1 MCAARTTRLY
11 LDRLILGA
19 LALAGTALS
28 VWLWRIASGAEE
40 ARADLALSRQ
50 VEARHALVRQT
61 LAGYEECLLAM
72 RVFMVHGRE
81 INQDKFG
88 AVARTLFVR
97 YPGFL
102 GLQWAPKVA
111 AEERAEWERAHG
123 AVLGP
128 LGRIRERSRAGSDIV
143 ALPRREYFPML
154 LAEPLAANRHV
165 LGSDAGASPLRPV
178 FGAIGPGD
186 ALAMSGVLKLVYESG
201 ANNGIV
207 MVCPVPA
214 AERAGGADTVTGFL
228 LGVFRVE
235 DLLAQPLGRP
245 QGSTLEVMF
254 LDESATRP
262 DRRVLYVHRDRPA
275 PGPLPAEVDFVRGP
289 HQTSTLKVAGR
300 TWRMLYRDPEAG
312 RLPLLGSPLLALL
325 AGLSVTGLG
334 AGLLALL
341 QRRTAI
347 IQREVRERTA
357 ELSESR
363 RQLRSLMDALPGMA
377 YRGTYDDCMNL
388 TFISE
393 GVLGLTGFPA
403 ADFLEGRLHLRDLV
417 HPDDLARV
425 RAQTRAALD
434 EKQPFEVEY
443 RLRAKDGTEK
453 WVLSRGRGVFGLT
466 AAPVFEGLAIDI
478 TAQKNAEAA
487 RLGLERKLLEGQK
500 LESLGLLA
508 GGIAHDFNN
517 LLSTVI
523 GNAEMSRLG
532 LPPGHAVEGKLR
544 AIGMAASRAAELC
557 RQMLAY
563 AGRGKLV
570 VEPVDL
576 SALVEEMVPLLK
588 VSNARLGR
596 LRLELT
602 PGLPVVNVDA
612 TQIRQIVMNLVL
624 NAADAIPDHGGEIV
638 LTTGVARLEPDMV
651 ARCIVGTDMLP
662 GACVFLEVRDNGV
675 GMTPEVRARVFDPFF
690 TTKPT
695 GRGLGLSAVLG
706 IVRGHGGALC
716 VQSAP
721 GQGSTFRLFLSPAEG
736 PAEEFTPLAAPA
748 EGWRREGRV
757 LVVDD
762 QDEVRWVMCEML
774 RSFGLEPVEASDGPA
789 AIVTFKAQPNGFDL
803 VVLDLLMPDFGGEE
817 TLAGL
822 RAVNPA
828 VRVLLM
834 SGYCEDDVLGRNA
847 SGAPLGFLGKPFTRA
862 NLERELRALLEA
874 GAPGA

>member
-1 MCAARTTRLY
+1 MSAPRFPRL
-11 LDRLILGA
+11 LVDRLILGTVT
-19 LALAGTALS
+19 LAGVALS
-28 VWLWRIASGAEE
+28 LWLWRSASEAEA

-50 VEARHALVRQT
+50 VETRQALIRQT

-81 INQDKFG
+81 INQEKFG

-102 GLQWAPKVA
+102 GLQWAPRVP
-111 AEERAEWERAHG
+111 AEERTAWEQAHG

-128 LGRIRERSRAGSDIV
+128 LGRIRERSRAGGDVV

-165 LGSDAGASPLRPV
+165 LGSDAGASPLRAL
-178 FGAIGPGD
+178 FGAMGSAE

-207 MVCPVPA
+207 MVCPVPSSA
-214 AERAGGADTVTGFL
+214 GAGGVETIAGFL

-275 PGPLPAEVDFVRGP
+275 PGPLPTEADFLRGP

-300 TWRMLYRDPEAG
+300 TWRMLYRDPEAR

-325 AGLSVTGLG
+325 AGLAVTGLG
-334 AGLLALL
+334 AGLLGLL
-341 QRRTAI
+341 QRRTASI
-347 IQREVRERTA
+347 EREVGERTA

-363 RQLRSLMDALPGMA
+363 RQLSSLLDALPGMA
-377 YRGTYDDCMNL
+377 YRGTYDEGMNL
-388 TFISE
+388 AFISE
-393 GVLGLTGFPA
+393 GVLGLTGYPA
-403 ADFLEGRLHLRDLV
+403 ADFLAGRLHLRTLV
-417 HPDDLARV
+417 HPDDLERV
-425 RAQTRAALD
+425 RAQTRAAL
-434 EKQPFEVEY
+434 EERRPFEVEY
-443 RLRAKDGTEK
+443 RIRTKDGAEK

-466 AAPVFEGLAIDI
+466 AAPVCEGLAIDI
-478 TAQKNAEAA
+478 TAQKQAEAA
-487 RLGLERKLLEGQK
+487 RLGLERRLLEGQK

-532 LPPGHAVEGKLR
+532 LEPGHPVEGKLR
-544 AIGMAASRAAELC
+544 AIGMAAARAAELC

-576 SALVEEMVPLLK
+576 SALVEEMVPLLQ

-602 PGLPVVNVDA
+602 PCLPVVNVDA

-624 NAADAIPDHGGEIV
+624 NAADAMPDHGGEIV

-651 ARCIVGTDMLP
+651 ARCIVGTDMPP

-675 GMTPEVRARVFDPFF
+675 GMTPEVLARVFDPFF

-716 VQSAP
+716 VQSTP

-736 PAEEFTPLAAPA
+736 PAEESAPPAAPE
-748 EGWRREGRV
+748 EGWRRAGRV

-774 RSFGLEPVEASDGPA
+774 RSFGLEPVEAADGHA
-789 AIVTFKAQPNGFDL
+789 AIAKFQAEPNGFEL

-822 RAVNPA
+822 RAANPA

-862 NLERELRALLEA
+862 SLERELRALLAPDTA
-874 GAPGA
+874 GA